1 MLPNAGARDSSLR
14 FAPFRMTG
22 WRYVRDGA
30 GVPAGASPAFASLRG
45 PPLRCAKGTGPPPS
59 PLLKEGELDTF

>member
-1 MLPNAGARDSSLR
+1 MLSNAGARDSSLR

-30 GVPAGASPAFASLRG
+30 GVPAGASPAFASLRV
-45 PPLRCAKGTGPPPS
+45 PPYAARRGRGLPLAPS
-59 PLLKEGELDTF
+59 

>member
-22 WRYVRDGA
+22 WRTVL
-30 GVPAGASPAFASLRG
+30 AFRRGHPLRSLRSAV
-45 PPLRCAKGTGPPPS
+45 PPYAARRGRGLPLAPS
-59 PLLKEGELDTF
+59 